1 MAPRPAAGGL
11 RGPGPPSAPTLPA
24 PPLETGAAAA
34 GGSEGSP
41 SLPSPRVS
49 SHRRPSRPR
58 GAALLG
64 GRGVGARRRRENT
77 RGNAGGRTGA
87 GVLPAEG
94 GGEATAIRDPDPS
107 QRCPHLRTPLR
118 PGPRPAPPLPA
129 GIYPHFGPC
138 QHPTPSAP
146 CAWPGW
152 PAGWLAG
159 WLARSLAPRP
169 ERPLSPAAGPAPQ
182 AAPPRRARPPPPP
195 PRTTLFTSAQGSRE
209 GEGRRPPPRGR
220 LGSVV
225 PRLPPSTVGRWLS
238 GVVTGPHTDAARSF
252 LPSFF
257 LPSYFLPSFLPSFIL
272 PSPAGAGSTLRAQI
286 PSPGQRPVV
295 RPHA

>member
-152 PAGWLAG
+152 LAGRLAG
-159 WLARSLAPRP
+159 WLARSPPARSGPSAPRRDRPLRPPRPAARARRPRRLAPLCL
-169 ERPLSPAAGPAPQ
+169 PLPKAHG
-182 AAPPRRARPPPPP
+182 
-195 PRTTLFTSAQGSRE
+195 
-209 GEGRRPPPRGR
+209 RGR
-220 LGSVV
+220 G
-225 PRLPPSTVGRWLS
+225 
-238 GVVTGPHTDAARSF
+238 AARRR
-252 LPSFF
+252 
-257 LPSYFLPSFLPSFIL
+257 
-272 PSPAGAGSTLRAQI
+272 GAAWE
-286 PSPGQRPVV
+286 V
-295 RPHA
+295 